1 MPDKSVSTCM
11 SGYVCTKLFC
21 TRELYFFFFLQN
33 YTVEVL
39 YSPLFI
45 VPLTETLFLTP
56 AFRNMFPFTE
66 AHIPQIREL
75 QLSQHKVCG

>member
-1 MPDKSVSTCM
+1 MPDKSVSTCV
-11 SGYVCTKLFC
+11 SVCTKLFG

-33 YTVEVL
+33 CTVEVL

-66 AHIPQIREL
+66 ADIPQIREL
-75 QLSQHKVCG
+75 QLSRRKVCV